1 MAQEQVEIVK
11 RELEQSL
18 KCATEMQYPL
28 NKLVQGLEHELELSQ
43 NFFMGNKINC
53 AQQQQQQQHFIPK
66 KELCSCSCRIKKM

>member
-18 KCATEMQYPL
+18 KCAIEMQYPL

-53 AQQQQQQQHFIPK
+53 AQQQQQQHFIPK

>member
-18 KCATEMQYPL
+18 KCATEMQHPL
-28 NKLVQGLEHELELSQ
+28 NKLVQGLEHELELNQ

-53 AQQQQQQQHFIPK
+53 AQKQQQQQYFIPK
-66 KELCSCSCRIKKM
+66 KELRSCSCRIKKM